1 MKPACLSRIFVFFRK
16 PAISWLLLSGISA
29 NAMAGTHET
38 AADAL
43 RIAIPAVA
51 WGATQLLDDNEGE
64 KQFYYSFASNVLATY
79 GMKQLISKQRPNGED
94 DDAFP
99 SGHASMAFQGAAFL
113 QQRYGWQYG
122 LPAYALATYVG
133 YSRVHTD
140 HHDTWDVLAGAAIG
154 IVSSYYFTTPYKG
167 FNISPYADGRSVGIT
182 VSKHW

>member
-1 MKPACLSRIFVFFRK
+1 MKLHSLPAVLFLTTVSFTSLSH
-16 PAISWLLLSGISA
+16 AS
-29 NAMAGTHET
+29 THEA
-38 AADAL
+38 AADVL

-51 WGATQLLDDNEGE
+51 WGATQLLDDSEGE

-154 IVSSYYFTTPYKG
+154 VVSSYYFTTPYKG

-182 VSKHW
+182 VSRHW